1 MFFVEARASG
11 QRRGERGSVEMWGLG
26 DCPHHH
32 RETRG
37 LELLLFIPAAGT
49 RLLFPAQGRGSMGSP
64 RDSGHRPVL
73 GVL

>member
-1 MFFVEARASG
+1 MEARASG
-11 QRRGERGSVEMWGLG
+11 QSGGEQGSVEMWGLVN
-26 DCPHHH
+26 CPHHH

-37 LELLLFIPAAGT
+37 LELLHFIPAAGT
-49 RLLFPAQGRGSMGSP
+49 RLLFLAQGRGSMGSP